1 MKKEKNAEKTKVRK
15 PARTKDKVS
24 QWTTN
29 PLNEKV
35 LDYHNYEM
43 TKSESVLYF
52 VAAFLVGGVVVFGGF
67 VFFSVLYVVFV
78 NLSFLQELVQC
89 RL

>member
-1 MKKEKNAEKTKVRK
+1 MKKEQNAEKTKVRESSPERK
-15 PARTKDKVS
+15 KKSP

-52 VAAFLVGGVVVFGGF
+52 VAAFLVGGVVSQFFYGGLF
-67 VFFSVLYVVFV
+67 
-78 NLSFLQELVQC
+78 QEDGADTADVYQQL
-89 RL
+89 RRPL